1 MDKLLAMRVF
11 ERVADESGF
20 AAAAR
25 ALDMS
30 PPVVTRLIAELE
42 KELGVRLFH
51 RTTRRVALSEAGELY
66 LERIR
71 KILDDVEQ
79 ARELVSVHRE
89 QLSGVL
95 RISSDAALAS
105 SMIAPSFFDFR
116 QLYPGIKMEVIVR
129 SQQTLPIE
137 DYDITLFGSTVGTD
151 LAIVARKIHQSDAI
165 LVAASSYIERR
176 GMPKTPEELAEHDCL
191 HIRRRDS
198 DPFRGWELWQE
209 NDPKVEA
216 KVEIDP
222 ILVANHTD
230 TLLRAALDGCGI
242 ASLATDL
249 ARPYLESGEIVRVLD
264 PWITGQLVVYAGLP
278 SRQFIP
284 QRVQVYLDYLT
295 SYARKQ
301 NQQAIN

>member
-11 ERVADESGF
+11 QQVADENGF

-66 LERIR
+66 LERVR

-79 ARELVSVHRE
+79 ARELVSEHSE
-89 QLSGVL
+89 QLYGVL

-105 SMIAPSFFDFR
+105 SMIAPSIFGFR
-116 QLYPGIKMEVIVR
+116 QLYPGIKIEVIVR

-137 DYDITLFGSTVGTD
+137 DYDITLFSSTVGTD
-151 LAIVARKIHQSDAI
+151 LAIVARKILQSDAI

-176 GMPKTPEELAEHDCL
+176 GMPETAQDLTEHDCI
-191 HIRRRDS
+191 HIRRDS
-198 DPFRGWELWQE
+198 DPFRGWNLWQE
-209 NDPKVEA
+209 DDPKAIARVE
-216 KVEIDP
+216 VDP

-230 TLLRAALDGCGI
+230 TLLRATLDGCGI
-242 ASLATDL
+242 SSLAVNL
-249 ARPYLESGEIVRVLD
+249 ARPYLNSGEMLRVLD

-284 QRVQVYLDYLT
+284 QRVQVYLDYLIDYT
-295 SYARKQ
+295 RKQ
-301 NQQAIN
+301 SEQRIK